1 MKIKMNKYYGLLFFC
16 TVIYLSLF
24 LTIVVMSFIYA
35 LCMYVSYDVFLYK
48 CEYVL
53 LALKISLLAI
63 PASIL
68 MWYLE
73 CRRLGIK
80 IFGK

>member
-1 MKIKMNKYYGLLFFC
+1 MHY
-16 TVIYLSLF
+16 V
-24 LTIVVMSFIYA
+24 
-35 LCMYVSYDVFLYK
+35 CMYVSYDVFLYK